1 MTASGND
8 CPGTIRIV
16 GDNYFGKWDKT
27 RTACRGIVIRDNRL
41 LLSYETVTGQW
52 MLPGGGLEDGEDERE
67 CCIRE
72 VAEET
77 GFRVRVSDCV
87 LEIDEYYE
95 DFKWVNRY
103 FFGEVTGETGICLT
117 QREKEVGMEPRW
129 LPLNEIFHIFS
140 EHASYADTDEMR
152 RGMYLR
158 EYTALTK
165 LLGEQGG

>member
-1 MTASGND
+1 MKIID
-8 CPGTIRIV
+8 IV

-27 RTACRGIVIRDNRL
+27 RTACRGIVIENSKI

-52 MLPGGGLEDGEDERE
+52 MIPGGGLEEGESEAE

-77 GFRVRVSDCV
+77 GTLVDTSECL

-95 DFKWVNRY
+95 NCKWINKY
-103 FFGEVTGETGICLT
+103 FFCKVKGTTEPKLT
-117 QREKEVGMEPRW
+117 ERERKAGMEARW
-129 LPLNEIFHIFS
+129 ISVDEAKNIFS
-140 EHASYADTDEMR
+140 KLNSYAGTDEMR

-158 EYTALTK
+158 EHTALCE
-165 LLGEQGG
+165 LV